1 MKKTLLAASI
11 MSLCTP
17 LSFSYA
23 AEAVS
28 QQTVTVLGT
37 SLTEPV
43 ENTIVPVVVVTK
55 ADIQA
60 QQANTLTEVLRQ
72 LPGVQLTQNGGYG
85 STGKAY
91 VRGSSNVLFLLNG
104 SRIGSATTGYADI
117 GQIPLTGIQR
127 IEYVRGARAAVYGA
141 DASAGVINIITATN
155 PSKNTAGMSATG
167 GSDQYQSYTG
177 NASILI
183 GDKGWLNLVAKHQQS
198 NGFDAL
204 KNNDPDDDGF
214 KNQDIVAD
222 LGYQLS
228 DNWLLR
234 LGGQYHD
241 GQLDYD
247 DSSTNGATN
256 DNYNYTLS
264 TQLEYQSARYA
275 STFAMTQNKEELVD
289 SLHGETTTERYTFSW
304 RNNVALNNMNNI
316 GFGAEYYNDDVGSS
330 DTQYDETERYNR
342 AGYLAYG
349 YNDGTYQLESSV
361 RLDDNEQFGSHTTW
375 QLGLGWQFASELRL
389 TANAGTGFKVPT
401 FNDLYY
407 PADPV
412 FGGSANPNLQPEETT
427 SYEVAI
433 EGEHSWLD
441 WRLSV
446 YQQDIDNRIICQ
458 GNNSCGNDDVLI
470 NGVEWTGT
478 FMTGWLQHTLSL
490 EYLDPE
496 DKSNQNNN
504 PHSQATR
511 IAKENVKWTIGY
523 QGDEWQAAINYLYQG
538 KRYDTSFGGAPNYL
552 QNVETL
558 DAYSLVGLT
567 ASYYIT
573 QQWTISGR
581 IENLLDENYETV
593 YDYNTAE
600 RSYYGTLAYSF

>member
-23 AEAVS
+23 AEAVP

-155 PSKNTAGMSATG
+155 PITNTAGMSATG

-228 DNWLLR
+228 DNWLFR

-241 GQLDYD
+241 GQVDYD
-247 DSSTNGATN
+247 DNYTNGATN

-289 SLHGETTTERYTFSW
+289 SLYGETTTERYTFSW
-304 RNNVALNNMNNI
+304 RNNVALNNTNNI

-375 QLGLGWQFASELRL
+375 QLGLGWRFASEFRL
-389 TANAGTGFKVPT
+389 TANTGTGFKAPD
-401 FNDLYY
+401 FNALYY
-407 PADPV
+407 P
-412 FGGSANPNLQPEETT
+412 GSYSNSDLVPEETT

-446 YQQDIDNRIICQ
+446 YQQNIDNRISCQ

-490 EYLDPE
+490 EYLDPK

-504 PHSQATR
+504 PHNQATR